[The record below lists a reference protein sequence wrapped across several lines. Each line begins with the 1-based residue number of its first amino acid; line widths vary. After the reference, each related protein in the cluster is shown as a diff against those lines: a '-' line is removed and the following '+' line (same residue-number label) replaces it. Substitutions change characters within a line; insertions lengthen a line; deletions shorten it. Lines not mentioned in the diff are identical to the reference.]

1 MNITYNWNED
11 SGVATCNIRIG
22 DKTFI
27 GEAFC
32 ASEDRDVMSEF
43 TGCTIALQRAQLKVL
58 LDEKN
63 NILIP
68 GLKALKQLFYSI
80 NKSKKYDRYSYEA
93 TMLYNQIQH
102 YEEDIKYL
110 NQAIYQTK
118 YNLKQYLSDKEKFH
132 TNLRKVRQKEDT
144 QNN

>member
-1 MNITYNWNED
+1 
-11 SGVATCNIRIG
+11 
-22 DKTFI
+22 
-27 GEAFC
+27 
-32 ASEDRDVMSEF
+32 
-43 TGCTIALQRAQLKVL
+43 
-58 LDEKN
+58 
-63 NILIP
+63 
-68 GLKALKQLFYSI
+68 
-80 NKSKKYDRYSYEA
+80 
-93 TMLYNQIQH
+93 MLYNQIQH

>member
-11 SGVATCNIRIG
+11 TGVATCNIKIG

-68 GLKALKQLFYSI
+68 GLKALKQLLYSI
-80 NKSKKYDRYSYEA
+80 NQSKRYNKSSYEVS
-93 TMLYNQIQH
+93 MLYKQIFH
-102 YEEDIKYL
+102 YQEDIKYV
-110 NQAIYQTK
+110 NEAIQATK
-118 YNLKQYLSDKEKFH
+118 EDLKQYLADKEKFH
-132 TNLRKVRQKEDT
+132 TNLRKVRKKEDT